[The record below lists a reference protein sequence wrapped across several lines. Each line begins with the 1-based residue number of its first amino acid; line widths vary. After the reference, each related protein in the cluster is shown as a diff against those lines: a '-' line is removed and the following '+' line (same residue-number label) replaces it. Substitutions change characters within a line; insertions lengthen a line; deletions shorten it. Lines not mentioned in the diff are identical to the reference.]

1 VWLLLL
7 WLGMQLTWTSAWRL
21 PQARPVFG
29 VTPLPG
35 IDSQP
40 SAQSVRRG
48 VKAPDLAGAN
58 PGAHRAQQRVM
69 VGSHRAIGIGY
80 RPQIDEWTRANLARF
95 DMLEI
100 TLDHCMVGSEAARAA
115 IFDLVGQIPL
125 TAHGIGLS
133 IGTDAPLDLAY
144 VEEVA
149 AIVDRLKAPAYSEH
163 LAFTRVPGRDLGN
176 LLPLPKTSAVAE
188 SIIAKV
194 RTVQS
199 RISVPF
205 LLENITYIFDW
216 PDSELSDAE
225 FLSLICRETGAGI
238 LLDVENLYLNGQNHG
253 FNPYAFLDA
262 LPANAVKEVHV
273 AGGVSLN
280 EDFLP
285 RPLLQDTHSHPVPEA
300 ALDLLDYALARQAP
314 TAIVLERDDRLDAVE
329 EILDDVARLR
339 ARFDGPIEETHAR
352 AALGSAG

>member
-1 VWLLLL
+1 
-7 WLGMQLTWTSAWRL
+7 M
-21 PQARPVFG
+21 PDQAEPDQAESVLRAFRESQRAVAKSRP
-29 VTPLPG
+29 
-35 IDSQP
+35 
-40 SAQSVRRG
+40 
-48 VKAPDLAGAN
+48 
-58 PGAHRAQQRVM
+58 
-69 VGSHRAIGIGY
+69 AIGIGY
-80 RPQIDEWTRANLARF
+80 RWNINDWTRANLAQF
-95 DMLEI
+95 DVLEI
-100 TLDHCMVGSEAARAA
+100 TLDHCMNGSEAARAA

-133 IGTDAPLDLAY
+133 IGTDVPLDLAY
-144 VEEVA
+144 VDEVS
-149 AIVDRLKAPAYSEH
+149 AIVDRLHAPAYSEH

-176 LLPLPKTSAVAE
+176 LLPVPKTTEVAE

-194 RTVQS
+194 RSVQS

-238 LLDVENLYLNGQNHG
+238 LLDVENLYLNARNHG
-253 FNPYAFLDA
+253 FDPYVFLDG

-273 AGGVSLN
+273 AGGVTLQ

-314 TAIVLERDDRLDAVE
+314 AAIVLERDDRLDAVE

-339 ARFDGPIEETHAR
+339 ARLDRRIEEPHAR
-352 AALGSAG
+352 PAFGSAG